1 MEKLFE
7 IKNLTKKFSQKNFF
21 GAKSKNFVYA
31 LNGINLD
38 IYKGETLGI
47 VGESGCGKTTTG
59 RCILRLIDSDN
70 GEVFFHG
77 KDILKMKNKD
87 LKSLRKNMQ
96 IIFQNPYSSLN
107 PRMKIKDIL
116 AEPLKLNTNLSN
128 NEIDKSVDEILE
140 CVGLSNDVKF
150 NFPHEFSGGQ
160 RQRIVIAKALI
171 LKPEFI
177 VADEPISAL
186 DISIQA
192 QIIALLKD
200 LKQQFNLTYLFICI
214 TYVINSFFSHD
225 LRTVKSFCDRT
236 AVMYLGEIV
245 EQAQT
250 SELFS
255 NPLHPYTKILLDS
268 IPQINFNNKTGI
280 ISHMGEVI
288 SNEHITTYCNFYK
301 RCPSA
306 KDICSEQC
314 PNNFFINDNH
324 FVKCLLYK

>member
-200 LKQQFNLTYLFICI
+200 LKQQFNLTYLFI
-214 TYVINSFFSHD
+214 SHD